1 MDYLNLN
8 GVIHRDIK
16 PENLVFDE
24 NGYLHLTDFGI
35 ARKFKKNKQLT
46 ESSGTPGYMAP
57 EVLLNKPQS
66 YEVDYFALGVITYE
80 LAFGKRPYKGHNRKE
95 IVEKML
101 YREVSINPY
110 DAPDNFDCSVCDFIT
125 RLLKRKPKERLGHN
139 GSKEIMEHPWL
150 RGVNWESIA
159 CLEPNKAPY
168 IPKKG
173 DNFDI
178 LSANKEDLYNIE
190 NYDICLRKI
199 NNKNYFDKFYYNY
212 YEESAQ
218 GIKNKLDVSDDTS
231 VSRNNIKYLS
241 PQVKASHMLDPSDDD
256 EAEFE
261 LEGNL
266 ESNDDTPATKTI
278 KKTNLRRGWSLGNKN
293 IN

>member
-80 LAFGKRPYKGHNRKE
+80 LVFGKRPYKGHNRKE

-110 DAPDNFDCSVCDFIT
+110 DAPDNFDYSVCDFIT